1 MGKNFELGAA
11 NLGQYGS
18 IYSSAAASVIPP
30 KGLVIVA
37 INFLD
42 ANTPTVLRPEWGAG
56 IKAPATFQCINT
68 VAAAH
73 DNGDAEQALSDA
85 SANTAHTLTGA
96 NADIKVGMQAFS
108 NTEDLLENKSTG
120 VGPCLVESV
129 SGTAITF
136 NRLVTASTTT
146 ITFSALHQTGT
157 GGTAVSTAFPA
168 GTWIYGRWT
177 EVKPSNTTL
186 GVICYLGK

>member
-18 IYSSAAASVIPP
+18 IYSSAAASIIPP
-30 KGLVIVA
+30 QGLVVVA

-56 IKAPATFQCINT
+56 IKAPDTFQCINT
-68 VAAAH
+68 IAAAH

-85 SANTAHTLTGA
+85 SSSLSHTLSGANT
-96 NADIKVGMQAFS
+96 DIKVGMQAFS
-108 NTEDLLENKSTG
+108 NTEDLLPNKSTG
-120 VGPCLVESV
+120 VGPCLVTSV

-136 NRLVTASTTT
+136 NRLVVASSTT

-168 GTWIYGRWT
+168 GTWIYGRWI

-186 GVICYLGK
+186 GVICYLGR